1 MAVHI
6 PAHRRAQADTIPTTA
21 ARWMVVEVAAVA
33 VDGVAAA
40 DEAVVEVGIIT
51 NARVAVDGRI
61 GNKGRDI
68 KGMVDSNIIN
78 NNRRLQPRVINQE
91 PLTNPAAS
99 RCEVTKYNLIS
110 RPTRLK

>member
-1 MAVHI
+1 
-6 PAHRRAQADTIPTTA
+6 
-21 ARWMVVEVAAVA
+21 MVVEVAAVA

-51 NARVAVDGRI
+51 SARVAVDGRI

-68 KGMVDSNIIN
+68 KGMVDSNSI

-110 RPTRLK
+110 RPTLG